1 MRNRLTESL
10 NRLVRWCGQIVV
22 WPLFAVAL
30 LTPVGTAAV
39 WLALD
44 SPSNALIQLDTW
56 PFQEGAWLV
65 YAVAYIAT
73 LILLCLA
80 LRVIYPRGLPALAFW
95 SMFLSAPL
103 CIVGASTIG
112 PMLTNLSAKHM
123 AAPLERKALVMAS
136 YSTTTSFKGV
146 RTKHYWVDLSHPL
159 KPDQVLTLREHKVP
173 RELRTPGRPICMTV
187 YTGLLGDS
195 WLTQLRT
202 CPANKN
208 VEPLSGTA
216 LQLLQPELHDH
227 AHEANVGTS
236 ADGLF
241 DSSGRAWWL
250 RSTSYGLTLLPAGKD
265 VTWTKSFECG
275 RVGNPR
281 ISTDRRSIVEFWN
294 RNAVGTPDPLPIPHW
309 EKLGRNVTLMTLEG
323 DELCRTHATLLQPGW
338 VLDADFDHS
347 SQQLAV
353 LWAQRTDASTDLA
366 YGVTIYEVSADG
378 STQVTSEHALR
389 DNPHWRP
396 FPKAARLQWRPP
408 GLVVLHDRHQ
418 RPSWEI
424 LPTAASMPGN
434 EDAHDKLMLPPM
446 LGGLT
451 PGNWYLAA
459 EARDAPVS
467 VYRHDA
473 YAGALVLHREQARWY
488 HLSTVLLP
496 PSPQPD
502 EADPATPAEADLFNF
517 SNARMSLSP
526 DGRRLIACGA
536 RYVFANSRCVLLGL
550 PWPSQ

>member
-1 MRNRLTESL
+1 MSNRLPESL

-22 WPLFAVAL
+22 WSLFAAVL
-30 LTPVGTAAV
+30 LTPVGVASV
-39 WLALD
+39 WLVLD
-44 SPSNALIQLDTW
+44 SPSNTLIQLNTW
-56 PFQEGAWLV
+56 PLQEWAWLV
-65 YAVAYIAT
+65 YAAACIAI
-73 LILLCLA
+73 LILLFLV
-80 LRVIYPRGLPALAFW
+80 LGLVYPQDLPAPAFW
-95 SMFLSAPL
+95 SMVLSVPL

-123 AAPLERKALVMAS
+123 AGPLDRNALVMAS
-136 YSTTTSFKGV
+136 YSTTTSYKGV

-159 KPDQVLTLREHKVP
+159 KPDQVLTLREYKVP

-195 WLTQLRT
+195 WSTQLRACT
-202 CPANKN
+202 ANKN
-208 VEPLSGTA
+208 AQPLSGTA
-216 LQLLQPELHDH
+216 LRLLQPELHDH
-227 AHEANVGTS
+227 EHEANVGTS

-250 RSTSYGLTLLPAGKD
+250 TSTSYGLTLLPAGKD
-265 VTWTKSFECG
+265 VTWTRSIECG
-275 RVGNPR
+275 RSGKSR
-281 ISTDRRSIVEFWN
+281 LSTDRRSIVAFWN
-294 RNAVGTPDPLPIPHW
+294 RSAVGTPDPLPIPHW
-309 EKLGRNVTLMTLEG
+309 EKLGRNITLMTLEG

-366 YGVTIYEVSADG
+366 YGVTIYKISADG

-408 GLVVLHDRHQ
+408 GLVVLHDKHH
-418 RPSWEI
+418 RPTWEI
-424 LPTAASMPGN
+424 LPLATSIPGN
-434 EDAHDKLMLPPM
+434 EAVHGYPELPPM
-446 LGGLT
+446 AGGLRH
-451 PGNWYLAA
+451 GWYLAA
-459 EARDAPVS
+459 KAREAPVS

-473 YAGALVLHREQARWY
+473 YAGALLLHREQARWY
-488 HLSTVLLP
+488 HLSPVLLP
-496 PSPQPD
+496 PWHQT
-502 EADPATPAEADLFNF
+502 EGADPATPASADLFNL